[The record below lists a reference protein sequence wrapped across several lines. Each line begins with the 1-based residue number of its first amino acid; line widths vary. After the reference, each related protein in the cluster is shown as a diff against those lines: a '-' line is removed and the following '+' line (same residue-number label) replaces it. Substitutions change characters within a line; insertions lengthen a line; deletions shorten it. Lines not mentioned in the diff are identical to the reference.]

1 MKPIQFLGVSFHH
14 CHFTCT
20 GVVLELVTMVTDTV
34 VAPRCVFTVTVGAGS
49 LATLI
54 NVCRPSQQHE
64 CETPWTII
72 KDHQSEHIYKRR
84 VCVVSVSDTDTHTHT
99 HTGWTGVFTCT
110 EPVQQSVSRLTG
122 DAAVRALTVDT
133 LLTGTLQG
141 VLALVHI

>member
-64 CETPWTII
+64 CETQWTII

-99 HTGWTGVFTCT
+99 HGVDRC
-110 EPVQQSVSRLTG
+110 VYLHRACS
-122 DAAVRALTVDT
+122 AVCIQADRRRS
-133 LLTGTLQG
+133 GTSPDC
-141 VLALVHI
+141 